1 MKLIWVILTV
11 VLVVLLAGL
20 GVWVLRMPPG
30 EDAGGRVAVG
40 PPAAPGKEALR
51 IGLVPERDIFQLRK
65 RYLVL
70 TGYLAGKLGR
80 PVEVVTVNTYQAVM
94 QDFAERKVDA
104 AFLGSFVAV
113 LTVDRQNAQV
123 LVKPVAEGGV
133 STYRGVLIVPEGSPV
148 RRVADLGGR
157 SVAMVKTTAA
167 GDLFPIW
174 AMHEA
179 GLLKSAAPPRLV
191 WVGTHDDVILETL
204 AGRVDAGAV
213 KNLRLDAYEAT
224 HRDMKICRLAT
235 SDEVPNDALVVR
247 GDLGPTLGAELRD
260 ALLAMDTDPE
270 GVRALKGFG
279 AIRFVPC
286 GLDEFAAIY
295 RMVEALGDQWER
307 LGIDGPPPR
316 KPAFPAGG

>member
-1 MKLIWVILTV
+1 VKLIWVILTV

-224 HRDMKICRLAT
+224 HRDMKIRRLAT

>member
-224 HRDMKICRLAT
+224 HRDMKIRRLAT

>member
-224 HRDMKICRLAT
+224 HRDVKIRRLAT

>member
-1 MKLIWVILTV
+1 MKSIWVILAV
-11 VLVVLLAGL
+11 VLVVLL
-20 GVWVLRMPPG
+20 VVLLADRLVIWLLQIPLG
-30 EDAGGRVAVG
+30 EDAGGRVAVP

-113 LTVDRQNAQV
+113 LTVDRQDAQV

-133 STYRGVLIVPEGSPV
+133 STYRGVLIVPEGSAV

-157 SVAMVKTTAA
+157 SVAMVKTTTA

-179 GLLKSAAPPRLV
+179 GLLTSAAPGLGGHARRRHP
-191 WVGTHDDVILETL
+191 GD
-204 AGRVDAGAV
+204 AGRPGG
-213 KNLRLDAYEAT
+213 
-224 HRDMKICRLAT
+224 
-235 SDEVPNDALVVR
+235 R
-247 GDLGPTLGAELRD
+247 GRRQE
-260 ALLAMDTDPE
+260 
-270 GVRALKGFG
+270 
-279 AIRFVPC
+279 
-286 GLDEFAAIY
+286 
-295 RMVEALGDQWER
+295 
-307 LGIDGPPPR
+307 PPAR
-316 KPAFPAGG
+316 RV